1 MNDDLNRLEN
11 WLEPLINKL
20 STAER
25 AKLARSIGTELRK
38 SNQARIKA
46 QRNVDGTPYAPRR
59 SQHMSNR
66 IKRRAMFRQLRQN
79 KYMRLATNANRV
91 SIGFTANVSKVARV
105 HHYGLRDKVRKDGPD
120 VQYEKRELLGFSK
133 EDEALIMDKVIE
145 HLGI

>member
-46 QRNVDGTPYAPRR
+46 QRNVDGTPYAPRK
-59 SQHMSNR
+59 QQKTGR
-66 IKRRAMFRQLRQN
+66 IKRRAMFYKLRQS
-79 KYMRLATNANRV
+79 KYLKIKTTPNSVA
-91 SIGFTANVSKVARV
+91 IGFFSSVASIARV
-105 HHYGLRDKVRKDGPD
+105 HHYGLRDRVRPNGPD

-133 EDEALIMDKVIE
+133 DDEALIMDKVIE